1 MSKNDRR
8 LFLRFDEIGCIMESN
23 KRESEDIHM
32 KYIPNQS
39 EPPDHELR
47 YLTKDE
53 LKLVKDFRTLTP
65 ENKRKAIAVLRRL
78 KASQE

>member
-1 MSKNDRR
+1 
-8 LFLRFDEIGCIMESN
+8 
-23 KRESEDIHM
+23 M

-53 LKLVKDFRTLTP
+53 LKLVKDFRNLTP
-65 ENKRKAIAVLRRL
+65 ENKRKAIALLRRL